1 QREMAGRL
9 VEHKEKL
16 HALKESMDE
25 YTAWRSYMHK
35 QMEHLRSAPAANAE
49 EFIQTETTLQSMEQE
64 LLTQEEAAV
73 ESEAALILQYGLR

>member
-1 QREMAGRL
+1 ME
-9 VEHKEKL
+9 
-16 HALKESMDE
+16 E

>member
-1 QREMAGRL
+1 
-9 VEHKEKL
+9 
-16 HALKESMDE
+16 
-25 YTAWRSYMHK
+25 MHK